1 MYIYKFLCRCTC
13 DGVNAHLSASVRLT
27 VFLSFT
33 QLIRSEFVGIKIKN
47 KKQING
53 GNYSIFCE

>member
-13 DGVNAHLSASVRLT
+13 DCVNAHLSASVRLT